1 MLQHIYHFLIM
12 VHRRII
18 NIMNYLPSEKK
29 KSLKIE
35 NADLLHPK
43 EQRVQIAKITPISR
57 DTKLFTFQSIDGGPL
72 AYFAAGQYLS
82 VRYKNT
88 TRPYS
93 IVSSPKQSIRGIY
106 RIAVKKVMGGEI
118 SNYFY
123 SRARVGQVLEI
134 SAPMGDFTYSPIR
147 DGKRI
152 LAIAG
157 GSGITPFISMCQSI
171 LEGTGDFELTIL
183 YGSVTKQDIL
193 FYHNLKKWTQ
203 KSDKIHVL
211 HVLSG
216 EDVSGRDFGRESEDA
231 QQRIFGF
238 GSEETGHQ
246 GQEFAK
252 GYITRDLIEMYLQKE
267 SSIFVCGPEAMV
279 SHIKK
284 ELEQLTTAPKNV
296 RYEIMNHYCNRQL
309 QTSYPLTLHW
319 HGQTIETTCH
329 SDEPLIKAIENSNLP
344 IQTACRSG
352 ICGLC
357 HTKVLRGS
365 YYVPKEQDGRR
376 CADKTY
382 NYIHPCVTYPDS
394 AMVLELP

>member
-106 RIAVKKVMGGEI
+106 RIAVKKVMGGEV

-193 FYHNLKKWTQ
+193 FYNNLKKWTQ
-203 KSDKIHVL
+203 QSDKIHVL

-216 EDVSGRDFGRESEDA
+216 
-231 QQRIFGF
+231 
-238 GSEETGHQ
+238 EETGHQ

-284 ELEQLTTAPKNV
+284 ELGQLTTAPKNV

-319 HGQTIETTCH
+319 HGQTVETTCH

>member
-106 RIAVKKVMGGEI
+106 RIAVKKVMGGEV

-157 GSGITPFISMCQSI
+157 GSGITPFISMCHSI

-216 EDVSGRDFGRESEDA
+216 EDVSGRDFGC
-231 QQRIFGF
+231 
-238 GSEETGHQ
+238 GSEETDHQ

-319 HGQTIETTCH
+319 HGQTVETTCH

-344 IQTACRSG
+344 VQTACRSG

-357 HTKVLRGS
+357 HTKVLCGS